1 MAVRHPFALL
11 TTLAAA
17 AMLAQPAVAKEKPDP
32 YVAKGE
38 PVDCI
43 NIRSIRSSRVRDDR
57 TIDFEVSNRKI
68 YRNTLPNSCPNLGF
82 EKRFSYRTSISQLCS
97 VDIIT
102 VLWNVGPGLQP
113 GASCGLG
120 KFQPMEKPAK

>member
-1 MAVRHPFALL
+1 MSVRHSARLMVGLALASL
-11 TTLAAA
+11 TF
-17 AMLAQPAVAKEKPDP
+17 PAVAKDKPDP

-43 NIRSIRSSRVRDDR
+43 QIRSIRSTDVRDDS
-57 TIDFEVSNRKI
+57 TIDFIMNNKKI
-68 YRNTLPNSCPNLGF
+68 YRNSLPNSCPSLGF
-82 EKRFSYRTSISQLCS
+82 EKRFSYRTSLSQLCS

-102 VLWNVGPGLQP
+102 VLWSGGPGLQP

>member
-1 MAVRHPFALL
+1 MAVPTPIHLLSAFAIV
-11 TTLAAA
+11 A
-17 AMLAQPAVAKEKPDP
+17 LAQPAIAKDNPDP

-43 NIRSIRSSRVRDDR
+43 NIRSIRSSTVRDDH
-57 TIDFEVSNRKI
+57 TIDFQVNNRKI
-68 YRNTLPNSCPNLGF
+68 YRNTLPNSCPSLGF
-82 EKRFSYRTSISQLCS
+82 ETRFSYSTSISQLCS
-97 VDIIT
+97 VDIIP

-113 GASCGLG
+113 GPSCGLG

>member
-1 MAVRHPFALL
+1 MAVRHPIALL

-43 NIRSIRSSRVRDDR
+43 NIRSIRSSSVRDDR
-57 TIDFEVSNRKI
+57 TIDFVVNSRKI
-68 YRNTLPNSCPNLGF
+68 FRNTLPNSCPSLGF
-82 EKRFSYRTSISQLCS
+82 EKRFSYATSLSQLCS

-102 VLWNVGPGLQP
+102 VLWNAGPGLQP

-120 KFQPMEKPAK
+120 QFQPMEKSGK